1 MTLMVFIQN
10 IHVLNCR
17 SEKNSIFT
25 TSIMSNKFVIVTIIS
40 SILLQFVV
48 TNVDYFANLLNI
60 TTISI
65 PVVFLI
71 FAISLLIV
79 IISEVYKI
87 FYRMIKA

>member
-1 MTLMVFIQN
+1 
-10 IHVLNCR
+10 
-17 SEKNSIFT
+17 
-25 TSIMSNKFVIVTIIS
+25 MSNKFVIITIIG